1 MTREKAKAYVQY
13 AKEIEAYSKGKTI
26 QYCKI
31 GSGEW
36 MDCVEN
42 NYPRF
47 DPLDGGIY
55 RIKPEPAKRLM
66 TRNEVLGFVAH
77 NPHIVVRNH
86 GTKWDNA
93 QKWEYNVSSDNYE
106 WASITER
113 GEIGE
118 PHKFEVDDD

>member
-1 MTREKAKAYVQY
+1 MTRAKAKRLVPIMAAY
-13 AKEIEAYSKGKTI
+13 AEGKEIEARINGRDWLSIDEPDFNGTNM
-26 QYCKI
+26 
-31 GSGEW
+31 E
-36 MDCVEN
+36 
-42 NYPRF
+42 
-47 DPLDGGIY
+47 Y
-55 RIKPEPAKRLM
+55 RIKPEPSKRLM